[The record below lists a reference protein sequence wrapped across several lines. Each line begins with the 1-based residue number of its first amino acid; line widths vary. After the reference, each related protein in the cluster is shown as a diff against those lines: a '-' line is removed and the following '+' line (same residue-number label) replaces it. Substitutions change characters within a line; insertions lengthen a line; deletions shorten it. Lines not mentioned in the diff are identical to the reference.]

1 VAHYCLGVTA
11 ACHGDCITAR
21 DHLERSLALDDP
33 RQAQAVVAFTGRDNA
48 VVSLTML
55 LQILVILGYAD
66 KARVLAEGAIR
77 RGNFLSHAPT
87 MAFAHYGQMNLCL
100 ILRDYTGFEKAADTM
115 LSLATEH
122 DRQHFK
128 VRVGIHLGC
137 LAAEA
142 GSTAE
147 GIKAMRDWKKGR
159 GRSG

>member
-100 ILRDYTGFEKAADTM
+100 ILRDYTGFEKATAVVFM
-115 LSLATEH
+115 
-122 DRQHFK
+122 RC
-128 VRVGIHLGC
+128 GW
-137 LAAEA
+137 A
-142 GSTAE
+142 GSRWGTYKNM
-147 GIKAMRDWKKGR
+147 GFRYFLPLR
-159 GRSG
+159 Q